1 MGSGNAALD
10 ELVSQSEQL
19 VADLSMSETR
29 DENQDELEKRLRE
42 LNDWLTYHLSPSG
55 NINKNEDES
64 KDDRQNTHTKI
75 SGTGIRN
82 RTGFQMDGK
91 FASKEMG
98 YDSDSDSAAM
108 THDVPKGKG
117 GRGHS
122 VRTPE
127 GSHPYSGKRCTIT
140 CFNPDGS
147 PLQGAY
153 VHMCVRVCVC
163 SCGCGCGCV
172 HDTCYLYP
180 DHL

>member
-55 NINKNEDES
+55 NVNKNEDES

-117 GRGHS
+117 GGGAGGGGGGGGCHS

-147 PLQGAY
+147 PLQGAF
-153 VHMCVRVCVC
+153 VHMCVRTHVRTCVCV
-163 SCGCGCGCV
+163 
-172 HDTCYLYP
+172 
-180 DHL
+180 